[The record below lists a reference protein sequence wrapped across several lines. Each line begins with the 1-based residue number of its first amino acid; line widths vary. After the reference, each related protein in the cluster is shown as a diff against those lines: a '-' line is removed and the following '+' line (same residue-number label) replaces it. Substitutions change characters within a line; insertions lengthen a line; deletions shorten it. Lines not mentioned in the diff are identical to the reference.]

1 MSSALGPY
9 KGGLRFRAGT
19 NLSIC
24 KFLGF
29 EQTLKN
35 ALTTLPLGS
44 GKGGADFDPKNK
56 SDNEV
61 MRFCQS
67 FMVRR
72 HSAPRPPVCPACLPC
87 PACPPVR
94 PSARLPARM
103 CNSSTEFAVVGAAG
117 LDASGWQDAL
127 LMLCMKLP

>member
-1 MSSALGPY
+1 VSSALGPY
-9 KGGLRFRAGT
+9 KGGLRFREGT

-44 GKGGADFDPKNK
+44 GKGGADFDPKDK

-67 FMVRR
+67 YMVRPASR
-72 HSAPRPPVCPACLPC
+72 PASHTAAQPPRCC
-87 PACPPVR
+87 
-94 PSARLPARM
+94 
-103 CNSSTEFAVVGAAG
+103 E
-117 LDASGWQDAL
+117 
-127 LMLCMKLP
+127 